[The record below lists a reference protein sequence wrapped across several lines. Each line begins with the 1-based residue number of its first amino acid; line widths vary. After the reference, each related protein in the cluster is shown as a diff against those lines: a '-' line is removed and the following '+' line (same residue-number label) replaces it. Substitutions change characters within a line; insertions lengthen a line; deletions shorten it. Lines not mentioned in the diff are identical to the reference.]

1 MEVRISKVVSQI
13 LSDHL
18 PAYGLNEIVAE
29 FVEEEVQGK
38 LTQVLE
44 SISKKH
50 QIPLD
55 ILLHDVPGLR
65 DDQRCRGYKTTK
77 DGSRV
82 RCSFKASQNGYCKFH
97 EHQGDNIESRRLSS
111 GGANGHNHGPERMNV
126 AGCPAC
132 ERGRKGLIDLNT
144 LVFNQ

>member
-55 ILLHDVPGLR
+55 ILLHDVPGLK
-65 DDQRCRGYKTTK
+65 DDQRCRGVQDDEGRESGQMFVQGFAKRVLQV
-77 DGSRV
+77 SRTSGRQHRIKAFEQR
-82 RCSFKASQNGYCKFH
+82 RCKWTQPRTGTD
-97 EHQGDNIESRRLSS
+97 ERRGVSS
-111 GGANGHNHGPERMNV
+111 V
-126 AGCPAC
+126 
-132 ERGRKGLIDLNT
+132 
-144 LVFNQ
+144 

>member
-1 MEVRISKVVSQI
+1 M
-13 LSDHL
+13 
-18 PAYGLNEIVAE
+18 
-29 FVEEEVQGK
+29 
-38 LTQVLE
+38 
-44 SISKKH
+44 
-50 QIPLD
+50 
-55 ILLHDVPGLR
+55 LLKSV
-65 DDQRCRGYKTTK
+65 RGYTPSY
-77 DGSRV
+77 GSNCFFAENATLIGDV
-82 RCSFKASQNGYCKFH
+82 ILGDEVSVWYPFKASQNGYCKFH